1 MKKSF
6 VVSFR
11 HLMRGDT
18 FGLLDRTASSALDRS
33 APDSPVSTEELSQ
46 RLPDAI
52 NITNFT
58 AFDEYF
64 VLEYKNAKSAGFSL
78 GWIARQEGKEC
89 YTAKYVIPYP
99 LGQMERAT
107 CFEAYEIEG
116 EDFLFT
122 CAGFYKMSN
131 NTVEEIRSFPA
142 DRYASVQYSHS
153 LRAFYI
159 STWRIEAYICL
170 SWMGKPGVSAKGR

>member
-1 MKKSF
+1 
-6 VVSFR
+6 
-11 HLMRGDT
+11 MRGDA

-33 APDSPVSTEELSQ
+33 APDSSVSTEELSQ

-78 GWIARQEGKEC
+78 GWIAHQEGKEC

-99 LGQMERAT
+99 FCQVVLR
-107 CFEAYEIEG
+107 Y
-116 EDFLFT
+116 FL
-122 CAGFYKMSN
+122 KN
-131 NTVEEIRSFPA
+131 L
-142 DRYASVQYSHS
+142 Q
-153 LRAFYI
+153 
-159 STWRIEAYICL
+159 
-170 SWMGKPGVSAKGR
+170 SA

>member
-1 MKKSF
+1 MLHDKVRHPLSF
-6 VVSFR
+6 
-11 HLMRGDT
+11 GADGT
-18 FGLLDRTASSALDRS
+18 
-33 APDSPVSTEELSQ
+33 
-46 RLPDAI
+46 
-52 NITNFT
+52 
-58 AFDEYF
+58 
-64 VLEYKNAKSAGFSL
+64 
-78 GWIARQEGKEC
+78 
-89 YTAKYVIPYP
+89 
-99 LGQMERAT
+99 AT

-116 EDFLFT
+116 RIFFFT

>member
-11 HLMRGDT
+11 QLMRGDA

-107 CFEAYEIEG
+107 CLEA
-116 EDFLFT
+116 L
-122 CAGFYKMSN
+122 
-131 NTVEEIRSFPA
+131 
-142 DRYASVQYSHS
+142 
-153 LRAFYI
+153 
-159 STWRIEAYICL
+159 
-170 SWMGKPGVSAKGR
+170 